1 VRWSVPDMPLEF
13 GRSPVHSSLMP
24 LHGTEGVMNLPMRY
38 GAIGLPVVDVDFV
51 LQRLKDQRT
60 TRLLLGT
67 RRQVVDKVV
76 QMLTTAKRNQLNSL
90 VELDVEDVGLLLQAM
105 ASTVEGVVNICH
117 DWFNEDDEQI

>member
-1 VRWSVPDMPLEF
+1 
-13 GRSPVHSSLMP
+13 
-24 LHGTEGVMNLPMRY
+24 MRY

-105 ASTVEGVVNICH
+105 TLTVEGVVNICH